1 MAKVRLL
8 ELSGLKEL
16 DLCQENFTSWAEAES
31 GVSSENNAEAVSGLR
46 YEEFRKFLCQLK
58 KKRKPPEEGSDKEG
72 DGIGGLFRI
81 RWNPEVPHFS
91 SRTGVVVVAYGFRA
105 NYASLLRVTSSPDD
119 ILYIGKA
126 RDVWARV
133 ARMFSTQQS
142 SNSVARKIAA
152 LIDEIPEEEARKR
165 KKDREDN
172 ISEPKL
178 VEILSQI
185 IFDFVREEHPVRR
198 DFMKAYAVSNEK
210 PCLNIGLEH

>member
-1 MAKVRLL
+1 MAEVRLV
-8 ELSGLKEL
+8 ELSKLDAL
-16 DLCQENFTSWAEAES
+16 DLCRENFASWAWAES
-31 GVSSENNAEAVSGLR
+31 GVPPKNNTEAVSGLR

-58 KKRKPPEEGSDKEG
+58 KKRKPQKDGSDKEG

-81 RWNPEVPHFS
+81 RWSPEAPHFS

-105 NYASLLRVTSSPDD
+105 SNASLLSVTSYPDD

-152 LIDEIPEEEARKR
+152 LIDEITREEAHKR
-165 KKDREDN
+165 KEEKKDIIEK
-172 ISEPKL
+172 SELKK
-178 VEILSQI
+178 ILPHV
-185 IFDFVREEHPVRR
+185 IFDFVSEEHPVKR
-198 DFMKAYAVSNEK
+198 DFMKTYAVCNEK
-210 PCLNIGLEH
+210 PCINIGLEH